1 MPATKQSAVP
11 LGTSGLGRVAWTRG
25 LGCLPLAERL
35 DDGPPIAISGDLQR
49 SCVTDRVDLLVAR
62 RFGSFDLVPVAVP
75 HQVDFGNVCA
85 VTAAVG
91 EGPHSPLAAAV
102 AARLALALGVPG
114 ELATVYRSY
123 EEMPWALDRLERL
136 SRDYPHLG
144 HRATKESTAVKLID
158 SLAPSTLLIVGAP
171 GGSWFQRQIYG
182 PGHRLLVAAPAGAIA
197 VRSAPRRCYHEAV
210 EPAGIAVGPRLTVG
224 DALRVVAHQV
234 VPVADN
240 GHLVGM
246 LRATAMTEVPSET
259 RVAHVMEPA
268 VAVTSTARV
277 SAAGELA
284 EFLEHSPVPVV
295 DPDGRLIGVIPSGT
309 DQVAAGPEAV

>member
-1 MPATKQSAVP
+1 MPATKESAVP

-114 ELATVYRSY
+114 ELATVYRSH
-123 EEMPWALDRLERL
+123 EEMPLALDRLERL
-136 SRDYPHLG
+136 SRDYLHLG

-158 SLAPSTLLIVGAP
+158 SLAPSWLQCQQVGGRDNIALELVQPKCVRHRLRLIPPPMGAP
-171 GGSWFQRQIYG
+171 WGSPPYRTY
-182 PGHRLLVAAPAGAIA
+182 
-197 VRSAPRRCYHEAV
+197 VR
-210 EPAGIAVGPRLTVG
+210 
-224 DALRVVAHQV
+224 
-234 VPVADN
+234 
-240 GHLVGM
+240 
-246 LRATAMTEVPSET
+246 
-259 RVAHVMEPA
+259 
-268 VAVTSTARV
+268 
-277 SAAGELA
+277 
-284 EFLEHSPVPVV
+284 
-295 DPDGRLIGVIPSGT
+295 
-309 DQVAAGPEAV
+309 